1 MSPDSPTQPKR
12 LNKTRLI
19 LLAAALLTGA
29 AILVGPARARANT
42 PNPGHDAVNTLPDQP
57 LPQQA
62 QFQVPAPPA
71 PAAEPERPRIE
82 VVFVL
87 DTTGSMGGLI
97 EGAKQKIWSIASEIA
112 RGQPTPV
119 LEVGLVAY
127 RDRGDEYVT
136 KKFALTRDLDAMFVH
151 LQKLR
156 ADGGGDTPEHVG
168 RALGEAVSQMAWNQ
182 DAKVMK
188 LIYLVGDAPPHD
200 DYRDGWNSVVW
211 AKHAAEKGITV
222 HAIRC
227 GDDSDT
233 SRSFTRIASAA
244 SGSFITIGQTGGM
257 VATASPYDA
266 ELKKL
271 NAEIAAKTMY
281 GGDARAREAT
291 RAKVSAMAAMPASA
305 AADRASFFGKG
316 MGAGLASTAAP
327 AAEGGAV
334 DLTSAPAKAA
344 AMPAA
349 ALPEPL
355 QTLNGPERQAKL
367 EEMQKERTALE
378 QKAAAVA
385 RQRADWLEKNS
396 ADKEDAFDTKVK
408 DSLKKKA
415 ADYGVKY

>member
-1 MSPDSPTQPKR
+1 MSPKR

-19 LLAAALLTGA
+19 LLSAALLAGA

-42 PNPGHDAVNTLPDQP
+42 PKPNVVNTPDVPDQP

-62 QFQVPAPPA
+62 QFQVPAPPQ

-127 RDRGDEYVT
+127 RDRGDDYVT
-136 KKFALTRDLDAMFVH
+136 KKFALTRDLDAMFVN

-182 DAKVMK
+182 DSKVMK

-211 AKHAAEKGITV
+211 AKRAADKGITV
-222 HAIRC
+222 LAIRC

-233 SRSFTRIASAA
+233 SRAFTRIASAA

-266 ELKKL
+266 ELKRL

-281 GGDARAREAT
+281 GGDRAAREAT
-291 RAKVSAMAAMPASA
+291 RAKVATMAAMPAPA

-344 AMPAA
+344 AMPAS

-355 QTLNGPERQAKL
+355 QSLSSGERQAKL
-367 EEMQKERTALE
+367 EEMQKERTQLE
-378 QKAAAVA
+378 QKAADVA
-385 RQRADWLEKNS
+385 RQRADWLEKNTK
-396 ADKEDAFDTKVK
+396 DKDDAFDTKVK

>member
-1 MSPDSPTQPKR
+1 MSSDFPSQPKR
-12 LNKTRLI
+12 FNKTRLI

-42 PNPGHDAVNTLPDQP
+42 PNPGAVNTPDQP
-57 LPQQA
+57 LPAQA
-62 QFQVPAPPA
+62 QFQLPAPPQ

-127 RDRGDEYVT
+127 RDRGDAYVT
-136 KKFALTRDLDAMFVH
+136 KKFPLTRDLDAMFVN

-168 RALGEAVSQMAWNQ
+168 RALGEAVSQMSWNQ
-182 DAKVMK
+182 ESKVMK

-200 DYRDGWNSVVW
+200 DYNDGWNSVVW
-211 AKHAAEKGITV
+211 ARRAAEKGITV

-233 SRSFTRIASAA
+233 SRAFTRIASAA
-244 SGSFITIGQTGGM
+244 SGSFITIGQAGGM

-266 ELKKL
+266 ELKRL

-291 RAKVSAMAAMPASA
+291 RAKVSAMAAMPASS

-327 AAEGGAV
+327 KAEGGAV
-334 DLTSAPAKAA
+334 DLTSAPAAAA

-355 QTLNGPERQAKL
+355 QALNKEERQAKL
-367 EEMQKERTALE
+367 EEMQKERGALE
-378 QKAAAVA
+378 QKAADVA
-385 RQRADWLEKNS
+385 KQRADWLEKNS
-396 ADKEDAFDTKVK
+396 KDKADAFDTKVK
-408 DSLKKKA
+408 ESLKKGA
-415 ADYGVKY
+415 SSYGIKY

>member
-1 MSPDSPTQPKR
+1 MSPVVPKR

-19 LLAAALLTGA
+19 LLSAALLAGA
-29 AILVGPARARANT
+29 AMLVGPARARANT
-42 PNPGHDAVNTLPDQP
+42 PNPNAVNTPDQP
-57 LPQQA
+57 LPAQA
-62 QFQVPAPPA
+62 QFQVPAPPQ
-71 PAAEPERPRIE
+71 PVAEPERPRIE

-127 RDRGDEYVT
+127 RDRGDAYVT
-136 KKFALTRDLDAMFVH
+136 KKFPLTRDLDAMFVN

-168 RALGEAVSQMAWNQ
+168 RALGEAVSQMSWNQ
-182 DAKVMK
+182 DSKTMK

-200 DYRDGWNSVVW
+200 DYKDGWNSATW
-211 AKHAAEKGITV
+211 ARRAAERGITV

-227 GDDSDT
+227 GDDTET
-233 SRSFTRIASAA
+233 SRTFTRIASLA
-244 SGSFITIGQTGGM
+244 SGNFISIGQTGGM

-266 ELKKL
+266 ELKRL

-281 GGDARAREAT
+281 GGDRAAREAT
-291 RAKVSAMAAMPASA
+291 RAKVSAMEAMPASA
-305 AADRASFFGKG
+305 AADRSSFFGKG

-327 AAEGGAV
+327 AAEAGAV

-355 QTLNGPERQAKL
+355 QSLNGAERQAKL
-367 EEMQKERTALE
+367 EQMQQERAALE
-378 QKAAAVA
+378 QQAAKVA
-385 RQRADWLEKNS
+385 RDRADWLEKNTK
-396 ADKEDAFDTKVK
+396 DKDDAFDTKVK

>member
-1 MSPDSPTQPKR
+1 MSPDLSPQPKK

-19 LLAAALLTGA
+19 LLSAALLAGA
-29 AILVGPARARANT
+29 AMLVGPARARANT
-42 PNPGHDAVNTLPDQP
+42 PNVVNAVDQP
-57 LPQQA
+57 LPAQA
-62 QFQVPAPPA
+62 QLQTPPPPQ

-87 DTTGSMGGLI
+87 DTTGSMGGLL

-112 RGQPTPV
+112 RGQPTPI

-127 RDRGDEYVT
+127 RDVGDDYVT
-136 KKFALTRDLDAMFVH
+136 RKFALTRDLDAMFAN

-168 RALGEAVSQMAWNQ
+168 RALGEAVSKMTWSQ
-182 DAKVMK
+182 DSKTMK

-200 DYRDGWNSVVW
+200 DYKDGWNSTVW
-211 AKHAAEKGITV
+211 ARRAAERGITV

-227 GDDSDT
+227 GDDADT
-233 SRSFTRIASAA
+233 SRTFTRIASIG
-244 SGSFITIGQTGGM
+244 SGNFISIGQTGGM

-281 GGDARAREAT
+281 GGAREARVAT
-291 RAKVSAMAAMPASA
+291 HAKVAAMAAMPAPA
-305 AADRASFFGKG
+305 AADRAAFFGRAG
-316 MGAGLASTAAP
+316 GAGLASTAAP
-327 AAEGGAV
+327 AAEAGAV
-334 DLTSAPAKAA
+334 DLTSAPGKAGG
-344 AMPAA
+344 MTDDELPAELQ
-349 ALPEPL
+349 AL
-355 QTLNGPERQAKL
+355 NKADRQQKL
-367 EEMQKERTALE
+367 EEMQKERASLE

-385 RQRADWLEKNS
+385 RQRADWMEKNTKD
-396 ADKEDAFDTKVK
+396 ADGAFDTKVK
-408 DSLKKKA
+408 ESLKKQA